1 MTIDA
6 SATKRRHSENSS
18 SNGVPCI
25 TVYQIY
31 RTRRYSN
38 LQVLCTFPFAGRK
51 RGRRLLMETMIST
64 RSSYLF
70 LSLIGRN
77 PFSIHDSFPSSLDF
91 SRREALY
98 RSEPS
103 SKRGV
108 SLEGG
113 SIYNRG
119 RIERRSRSIAP
130 IDARYLSPRGA
141 TFPGI
146 MVED

>member
-77 PFSIHDSFPSSLDF
+77 PFLIHDSFSSSLDF

-119 RIERRSRSIAP
+119 RSIAP

>member
-1 MTIDA
+1 
-6 SATKRRHSENSS
+6 
-18 SNGVPCI
+18 
-25 TVYQIY
+25 
-31 RTRRYSN
+31 
-38 LQVLCTFPFAGRK
+38 
-51 RGRRLLMETMIST
+51 METMIST

-77 PFSIHDSFPSSLDF
+77 PLSIHDSSLDF

-103 SKRGV
+103 SKRGF
-108 SLEGG
+108 SLERG

>member
-1 MTIDA
+1 
-6 SATKRRHSENSS
+6 
-18 SNGVPCI
+18 
-25 TVYQIY
+25 
-31 RTRRYSN
+31 
-38 LQVLCTFPFAGRK
+38 
-51 RGRRLLMETMIST
+51 METMIST

-119 RIERRSRSIAP
+119 RSIAP

>member
-1 MTIDA
+1 
-6 SATKRRHSENSS
+6 
-18 SNGVPCI
+18 
-25 TVYQIY
+25 
-31 RTRRYSN
+31 
-38 LQVLCTFPFAGRK
+38 
-51 RGRRLLMETMIST
+51 METMIST

-77 PFSIHDSFPSSLDF
+77 PLSIHDSFPSSLDF

-98 RSEPS
+98 RSESS

-119 RIERRSRSIAP
+119 HIERRSRSIAP